1 MKIGAGRWRAGLLG
15 LILVLAF
22 GLIVVATPSV
32 ARQGQPIPSAQGHAQ
47 VIAQGVS
54 SLPAGEAAW
63 RVVYQTIEPD
73 RAPTALAADL
83 QFMLVDQGALL
94 LEDAAGEPE
103 KLLGQGEA
111 TFAGPAPERYGVAI
125 DDRPAGFYAIDVI
138 APAEADEAGAGFPV
152 YAGVPFASPPGER
165 DFKLIR
171 DVLVPGERATIAATE
186 PGAPILVLATL
197 GMITVDAA
205 DGGDPVELRVGQ
217 AAEFSGE
224 VTVRGEGL
232 APATFVAAV
241 IGRAVPEA
249 AAGSPVASPAAGLG
263 TVAVRLHAC
272 PAGMRPGESNTNL
285 CPPDFNA
292 VALNLIHVLDGGQ
305 ERNLGAPTADEFDLR
320 WTNLPAGDYL
330 LRATGF
336 GPGLDRFFIAG
347 LAGAAGDAA
356 RGYPV
361 GPDGGYQV
369 PIIAGETSFQLDV
382 YAFASRD
389 ELPPGTPVARTTT
402 EAVRQ
407 DTGAI
412 AVRVFACPT
421 VGLFSFDPLACAL
434 ATPPFDVS
442 LASVGLPAPLTLANT
457 SPGAEGFQRWT
468 DLEPGTYIL
477 QVPRLPAATVAYFVI
492 ESPAVAL
499 LADGTGYAVTVGEA
513 GDIAIDLYTV
523 GPEPL
528 PPTAV
533 ATVVPTPTPAT
544 LDSDGDGLT
553 DDAELNIHGT
563 DPTLWDADGDGISDG
578 AEIQAG
584 TDPLTPNTATASV
597 DSDSDGLPDAD
608 EAALGT
614 DPTNPDTDGDGWLDG
629 NEILLGSDPLDP
641 ASFPRSP

>member
-1 MKIGAGRWRAGLLG
+1 MKIGAGRWRPGLLG
-15 LILVLAF
+15 LIPVLAF

-32 ARQGQPIPSAQGHAQ
+32 ARQGQPISSAQGHAQ
-47 VIAQGVS
+47 VVAQGVS
-54 SLPAGEAAW
+54 TLPAGEAVW
-63 RVVYQTIEPD
+63 RVVYHTIEHD
-73 RAPTALAADL
+73 REPAALAADP

-111 TFAGPAPERYGVAI
+111 AFAGPEPERFGTAL
-125 DDRPAGFYAIDVI
+125 DDRPAGYYALDVV
-138 APAEADEAGAGFPV
+138 APAEADDADAGFPV
-152 YAGVPFASPPGER
+152 YAGTPFASPSGER
-165 DFKLIR
+165 DLKLIR
-171 DVLVPGERATIAATE
+171 DVLVPEESATIAPTE

-205 DGGDPVELRVGQ
+205 DGGEPVALRVGQ

-241 IGRAVPEA
+241 IGRAVPD
-249 AAGSPVASPAAGLG
+249 AAGTPVASPVAADLG

-272 PAGMRPGESNTNL
+272 PVGMRPGESNTTL

-292 VALNLIHVLDGGQ
+292 VSLNLIHMLDGGQ

-356 RGYPV
+356 RGYPA

-369 PIIAGETSFQLDV
+369 PIAAGETSFQLDV
-382 YAFASRD
+382 YAFLSRD
-389 ELPPGTPVARTTT
+389 ELPPGTPIARAAA
-402 EAVRQ
+402 AVRQ
-407 DTGAI
+407 ETGAI

-442 LASVGLPAPLTLANT
+442 LASVVLAAPLTLANT
-457 SPGAEGFQRWT
+457 SPGAEGYQRWT
-468 DLEPGTYIL
+468 DLAAGTYIL
-477 QVPRLPAATVAYFVI
+477 QVPLLPAATVAYFVI
-492 ESPAVAL
+492 ESPAVTL

-533 ATVVPTPTPAT
+533 ATVAPTPNPAT

-553 DDAELNIHGT
+553 DDAERNIRGT
-563 DPTLWDADGDGISDG
+563 NPTLWDTDGDGISDG
-578 AEIQAG
+578 TETQAG
-584 TDPLTPNTATASV
+584 TDPLTPNTATAAV

-608 EAALGT
+608 EAAIGT
-614 DPTNPDTDGDGWLDG
+614 
-629 NEILLGSDPLDP
+629 
-641 ASFPRSP
+641 